1 MHIIAQEE
9 EQEPNLDDDSSDK
22 KVDLE
27 TLISENSDPLTLD
40 LSYKR
45 LKASDMLIVA
55 DTLRNNQVREE
66 GFVIENNETE
76 NRRNLYDV
84 PFLILFSIYVNIN
97 LIIRTLDCKNSIL
110 DSTVQIPNQ
119 IFTLN
124 SRNST

>member
-27 TLISENSDPLTLD
+27 TLISENSDPLILD
-40 LSYKR
+40 LSSNR

-66 GFVIENNETE
+66 SFVIENNQTE

-84 PFLILFSIYVNIN
+84 PFFILFSIYVNIY
-97 LIIRTLDCKNSIL
+97 LVIRTLDC
-110 DSTVQIPNQ
+110 
-119 IFTLN
+119 
-124 SRNST
+124 

>member
-9 EQEPNLDDDSSDK
+9 EQESNLDDDSSDK

-27 TLISENSDPLTLD
+27 TLISENSDPLILD
-40 LSYKR
+40 LSSNR

-66 GFVIENNETE
+66 SFVIENNQTE

-84 PFLILFSIYVNIN
+84 PFFILFSIYVNIY
-97 LIIRTLDCKNSIL
+97 LVIRTLDY
-110 DSTVQIPNQ
+110 
-119 IFTLN
+119 
-124 SRNST
+124 